1 VLFGLTISLF
11 LSFYL
16 MLIHSLLSV
25 GVLVFRLR
33 SSTTVPPPP
42 NTNTT
47 VFAVASLEAT
57 ESVATAHERDM
68 VQWREMVEDG
78 RYVNG
83 SASANGGSEEPC
95 RSIAPADGILE
106 LKDHR
111 PNKTHVVAEQRSPAG
126 PISNRS
132 SSHKAK
138 AVTAASFFASQTK
151 QKQKQKSSSTSSTSE
166 PTVEPKKADTMN
178 QPSKK
183 GAAVSSKQEAPSVVP
198 KPTREKENKVRK
210 NRVVAP
216 TTATTT
222 TKKGIGN
229 ADDFVADEEDSEDDD
244 VEVVLP
250 KSSKVRTK
258 PTPPPS
264 PEPQEPASPVRGA
277 MDAFTTTTTT
287 STKNKTNRQTAQTTS
302 TEPNGGGG
310 PTRQRKRQKKLVEK
324 TSLVNG
330 YLRNETQV
338 VWEDVPTDEEEE
350 EKAPSSASNSRN
362 HHNKMT
368 KKAAVPGPSK
378 NPQGM
383 KQKSLMG
390 FFSKKK

>member
-1 VLFGLTISLF
+1 
-11 LSFYL
+11 
-16 MLIHSLLSV
+16 
-25 GVLVFRLR
+25 VLVFRLR
-33 SSTTVPPPP
+33 SSTTAPPPP
-42 NTNTT
+42 KTKQEEEDSNTT

-83 SASANGGSEEPC
+83 SAGGSASGGSEEPC

-138 AVTAASFFASQTK
+138 AVTAASFFASQKKK
-151 QKQKQKSSSTSSTSE
+151 QQKSSSSSKSSSE
-166 PTVEPKKADTMN
+166 TLAPTKADTN

-183 GAAVSSKQEAPSVVP
+183 GAVSSKQEAPVVP

-210 NRVVAP
+210 NRGVAP
-216 TTATTT
+216 ISTTTTAT
-222 TKKGIGN
+222 KKVIGN

-287 STKNKTNRQTAQTTS
+287 TTTTKTKTNRQTAQTNS
-302 TEPNGGGG
+302 TEPDGCGT
-310 PTRQRKRQKKLVEK
+310 TRQRKRRKKLVEK

-350 EKAPSSASNSRN
+350 EKAPSAISRN
-362 HHNKMT
+362 HHKIA
-368 KKAAVPGPSK
+368 KKAAVPGTSK